1 MLVYQ
6 RVNVLIIVDH
16 CGSVIFKHCLK
27 MFLSVWVMFKW
38 KMDHVKHQ
46 LYSHLHTV
54 DCLLF
59 LIVADNCYCLSP
71 DFSCSIP
78 HAPTSD
84 LYCLYHLGCAP
95 TYWTNAASFWC
106 IVGHIY
112 SIYTPF
118 YPHDGFYYTDLYR
131 IPHNFVGW
139 GKIRMK
145 YTLISVHLFLLKSHS
160 PLYVF
165 HFTSPQSGWLY
176 RSCWS
181 FIRLLFCVPCYIMLL
196 LYRHTGDT
204 RTSED
209 RTYRKTYNHS
219 KIILLSL
226 FLRFICC
233 YLSIYMYIQLYTP
246 HVYP

>member
-59 LIVADNCYCLSP
+59 LIVVDNCYCLSP

-233 YLSIYMYIQLYTP
+233 YLSILY
-246 HVYP
+246 VYTVV

>member
-16 CGSVIFKHCLK
+16 CGSVNFKHCLK

-59 LIVADNCYCLSP
+59 LIVVDNYYCLSP

-95 TYWTNAASFWC
+95 TYWTIPASFWC

-112 SIYTPF
+112 IYQSILMMDST
-118 YPHDGFYYTDLYR
+118 
-131 IPHNFVGW
+131 IPT
-139 GKIRMK
+139 
-145 YTLISVHLFLLKSHS
+145 Y
-160 PLYVF
+160 
-165 HFTSPQSGWLY
+165 
-176 RSCWS
+176 
-181 FIRLLFCVPCYIMLL
+181 
-196 LYRHTGDT
+196 T
-204 RTSED
+204 RT
-209 RTYRKTYNHS
+209 
-219 KIILLSL
+219 
-226 FLRFICC
+226 
-233 YLSIYMYIQLYTP
+233 
-246 HVYP
+246 VYPITLLVEEKS